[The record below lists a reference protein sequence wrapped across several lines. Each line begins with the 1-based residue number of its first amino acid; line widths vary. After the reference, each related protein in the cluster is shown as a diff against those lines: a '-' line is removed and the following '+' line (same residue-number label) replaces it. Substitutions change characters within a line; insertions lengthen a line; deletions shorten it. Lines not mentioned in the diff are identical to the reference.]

1 MLKSL
6 EKKDWIFAIFKYFSV
21 GIGIINNFFRPRLF
35 EESFEEGNFAF
46 LTIFYGIIIYLL
58 FFDGG
63 LGVVIYPLLR
73 NKQINKKPL
82 ENDLKPLFSLYTF
95 LFCIFSLVFIP
106 VVVIWGMSSSSFGFL
121 VLFLLGFTAVFNTII
136 TYFKSVFQGIGHFI
150 FFEKIEILRKTGNL
164 ISILLLFVDS
174 SFTSSVIFT
183 TTFLAITIFSI
194 IIFFTKN
201 FKITLRDIFFIS
213 KANLLHIR
221 NTYWKDAYHY
231 FQFSLIEGFMYNFGF
246 ILFPIFFSGN
256 KYQIIQFGLW
266 FTIYGGI
273 SIILRVIGEVL
284 VNPLTKSYFSGNSY
298 KTLKLFKNGLI
309 VSISICLVIII
320 AFWFLEPIFFELWMH
335 GKYRFN
341 NLFIIS
347 LAIFTVG
354 NSGQNIAGK
363 ILISIGGNFKKVKII
378 SLIITVLIT
387 FGFFLSFFILPDFGF
402 ILTVCS
408 SIYFAGALFYIYFT
422 YKKLTNGSVPSKENL

>member
-35 EESFEEGNFAF
+35 EESFGEGNFAF
-46 LTIFYGIIIYLL
+46 LTIFYGIIVYLL

-106 VVVIWGMSSSSFGFL
+106 GVVIWGMSSSSFGFL
-121 VLFLLGFTAVFNTII
+121 ILFLLGFTAVFNTII

-150 FFEKIEILRKTGNL
+150 FFEKIEILRKTGNF

-183 TTFLAITIFSI
+183 TTFLLITMSLI

-201 FKITLRDIFFIS
+201 FKITLQDIFFIS

-221 NTYWKDAYHY
+221 DTYWKDAYHY

-246 ILFPIFFSGN
+246 ILFPIFFPGN

-284 VNPLTKSYFSGNSY
+284 VNPLTKSYFLGNSY

-309 VSISICLVIII
+309 ISISICLVIII

-378 SLIITVLIT
+378 SLIITALIT
-387 FGFFLSFFILPDFGF
+387 FGFFISFFILPDFGF

-408 SIYFAGALFYIYFT
+408 SIYFAGALFYIYFAH
-422 YKKLTNGSVPSKENL
+422 KKLANGSVQSK